1 MPGLLFGGFIAY
13 MIVAGMILE
22 SHPWLKNIVWIWFPI
37 ILLVA
42 AIGGLVV
49 LGFGLSNVRL
59 VATQVMTLLLILLT
73 LLARPD
79 RSDEGLASLARSS
92 GREAGLAATAPEA
105 IAVTIPTAREFAVG
119 VHR

>member
-73 LLARPD
+73 LL
-79 RSDEGLASLARSS
+79 GLT
-92 GREAGLAATAPEA
+92 GATKALRHWRDQVDVKPALLQLPVPEA